1 MDPVIGGK
9 QLKLTRHQKEKL
21 LTVFTTFFKIGL
33 FTFGG
38 GYAMI
43 PLIEYEIVER
53 HHWIESKDILD
64 IFAIAE
70 ATPGVIAVN
79 TATFVGYKVAGFWG
93 SLLATLGVVIPSLMI
108 ISLIAL
114 FFQEFQSLEWVG
126 YAFKG
131 VRAGVIVLILGAV
144 VKMAKKGEYTPLT
157 VLILILTFGLASF
170 TDVNIIYLLL
180 GGAVTGL
187 IYQLGL
193 NRKTLNSK
201 KTGED
206 K

>member
-1 MDPVIGGK
+1 M
-9 QLKLTRHQKEKL
+9 KLTRHQKEKL

-93 SLLATLGVVIPSLMI
+93 SLLATLGVVIPSLTI

-131 VRAGVIVLILGAV
+131 VRAGVVVLILGAV
-144 VKMAKKGEYTPLT
+144 VKMAQKGEYTPLT

-170 TDVNIIYLLL
+170 TDINIIYLLL

-201 KTGED
+201 KNEED

>member
-1 MDPVIGGK
+1 
-9 QLKLTRHQKEKL
+9 LKLTRHQKEKL

-93 SLLATLGVVIPSLMI
+93 SLLATLGVVIPSLTI

-131 VRAGVIVLILGAV
+131 VRAGVVVLILGAV
-144 VKMAKKGEYTPLT
+144 VKMAQKGEYTPLT

-170 TDVNIIYLLL
+170 TDINIIYLLL

-201 KTGED
+201 KNEED

>member
-1 MDPVIGGK
+1 M
-9 QLKLTRHQKEKL
+9 KLTRHQKEKL

>member
-1 MDPVIGGK
+1 MV
-9 QLKLTRHQKEKL
+9 TKENRREKFI
-21 LTVFTTFFKIGL
+21 TVFITFLKIGL

-43 PLIEYEIVER
+43 PLIEYETVER
-53 HHWIESKDILD
+53 HNWIKSEDILN

-70 ATPGVIAVN
+70 ATPGVIAIN

-93 SLLATLGVVIPSLMI
+93 SLLATLGVVIPSFVI
-108 ISLIAL
+108 ISIIAV
-114 FFQEFQSLEWVG
+114 FFQQFQSLEWVA

-144 VKMAKKGEYTPLT
+144 VKMGKKGEYTPLT
-157 VLILILTFGLASF
+157 ILILLLAFCLASF
-170 TDVNIIYLLL
+170 TDINVIYLLL

-187 IYQLGL
+187 IYQVWTARRYSG
-193 NRKTLNSK
+193 RKK
-201 KTGED
+201 GEGQ